1 MIHKFYLNGL
11 YIVLDVNSG
20 TVLTVDEMTY
30 EVLDDYKEM
39 SRDQIVE
46 KLKRKYPE
54 EELLEVILEL

>member
-30 EVLDDYKEM
+30 EVLDDYKKM

-46 KLKRKYPE
+46 KLKHK
-54 EELLEVILEL
+54 